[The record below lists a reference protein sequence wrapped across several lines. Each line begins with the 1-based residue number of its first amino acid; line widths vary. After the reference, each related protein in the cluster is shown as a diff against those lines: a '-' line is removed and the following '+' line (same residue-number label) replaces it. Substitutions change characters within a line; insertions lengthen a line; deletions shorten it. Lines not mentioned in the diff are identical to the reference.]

1 MKTHLNC
8 VPCVVRQAV
17 DVVQRVESDPKQQE
31 HLIRRILKTLSRIEL
46 HRSPPDIVQ
55 TVQRIIR
62 GHTGVADPYDTIK
75 QQFND
80 LALDMVPVLNA
91 CIDQATDPFDAALR
105 IAMAGN
111 VIDFGVNGQIESTVV
126 QETLD
131 EVRDASIDTD
141 AVLALKKEISQSH
154 RILYLLDNTGEIVF
168 DRLFIERFL
177 PDDKTIAA
185 VRGAP
190 VLNDATLA
198 DARYVGVTDVVR
210 TMDNGSDA
218 PGTLL
223 DDCSDAFLKV
233 FWDADVIIAK
243 GQGNYET
250 LNEVQANI
258 FFVLKVKC
266 PIAARSIGQANG
278 SWVVTQS
285 QSRE

>member
-17 DVVQRVESDPKQQE
+17 DVVQRVESDPIQQE
-31 HLIRRILKTLSRIEL
+31 RLIRRILKTLSGIEL

-62 GHTGVADPYDTIK
+62 DHTGLTDPYDMIK
-75 QQFND
+75 RQFND

-91 CIDQATDPFDAALR
+91 CIDQVADPFDAALR
-105 IAMAGN
+105 MAMAGN

-131 EVRDASIDTD
+131 EVRDAPIDMD
-141 AVLALKKEISQSH
+141 AVLALKKQISQSR

-168 DRLFIERFL
+168 DRLFIERCL
-177 PDDKTIAA
+177 PGDKTIAA

-190 VLNDATLA
+190 VLNDATLE
-198 DARYVGVTDVVR
+198 DARYVGLTDVV
-210 TMDNGSDA
+210 TTIDNGSDA

-266 PIAARSIGQANG
+266 PIAARSIGRVNG
-278 SWVVTQS
+278 SWVVAES
-285 QSRE
+285 QSRK